1 LTRLGDLGWLKFNLR
16 LKGCLDMIVGTGRA
30 SPRLFVVSGEP
41 QRLHDQPKVRTS
53 DEGAL
58 RMGDEGCPNE
68 SLGVD
73 DATEYSKEQQQ
84 KLLQ

>member
-1 LTRLGDLGWLKFNLR
+1 MVIGK
-16 LKGCLDMIVGTGRA
+16 GRA

-41 QRLHDQPKVRTS
+41 QRLPDQPKVRTN

-68 SLGVD
+68 SPGVD
-73 DATEYSKEQQQ
+73 GPTEYSKEQNQ
-84 KLLQ
+84 KPLQ